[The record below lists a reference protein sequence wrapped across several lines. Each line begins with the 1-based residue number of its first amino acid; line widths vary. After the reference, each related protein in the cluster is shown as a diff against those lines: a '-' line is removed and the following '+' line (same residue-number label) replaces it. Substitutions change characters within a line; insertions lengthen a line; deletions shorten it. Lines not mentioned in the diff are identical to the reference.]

1 MLCFSSVWTQPLTG
15 LFAEPWIFPSESPNS
30 IFTSW
35 WLIWWLGKSSLHCQ
49 ITDETALFPPC
60 CFFVRHSLRT
70 LARILWDRLIREENI
85 HLDKGSLYTAYIPNG
100 LLAIEEISYLI
111 SLTFHSSFGGE
122 GLILILRNYCLGNR
136 SLTQNATKHVFALP

>member
-1 MLCFSSVWTQPLTG
+1 MPSLLIGSNFPKCCIMKTFLAAARLT
-15 LFAEPWIFPSESPNS
+15 AVEE
-30 IFTSW
+30 
-35 WLIWWLGKSSLHCQ
+35 K
-49 ITDETALFPPC
+49 
-60 CFFVRHSLRT
+60 
-70 LARILWDRLIREENI
+70 ENI

-100 LLAIEEISYLI
+100 LRAIEEISSLI